1 MMAMAALGLVAA
13 VLLESRRGVIAC
25 GVVVALVVSPF
36 LGVGFC
42 LGLLVWAALRH
53 RPRSSN
59 GGDDEAA
66 LAELTALG
74 LSAGLTFSAA
84 ANAAASSVSGDASTR
99 LRRAL
104 RVGGE
109 SAANPVVD
117 DGLMFVA
124 RRALSTGA
132 LLQPAVSGYAT
143 TLRNEER
150 SRRLN
155 AARRLPVKLLFPL
168 ALLILPGFLILTI
181 GPAVIGSLARLGVG
195 PP

>member
-1 MMAMAALGLVAA
+1 MMTLAA
-13 VLLESRRGVIAC
+13 
-25 GVVVALVVSPF
+25 VALVVAILRWNRREILAAGVFMAFMLSPL
-36 LGVGFC
+36 LGVC
-42 LGLLVWAALRH
+42 VSLGVAVWAVAR
-53 RPRSSN
+53 RRSGSSDP
-59 GGDDEAA
+59 GDDEAA

-84 ANAAASSVSGDASTR
+84 ANAAATAVPCEASLR

-104 RVGGE
+104 RVGGG
-109 SAANPVVD
+109 ADGNTADD
-117 DGLMFVA
+117 DGLMVVV

-132 LLQPAVSGYAT
+132 PLQPAVSGYAT

-150 SRRLN
+150 SRELN

-181 GPAVIGSLARLGVG
+181 GPAVLGSLERLGL
-195 PP
+195 